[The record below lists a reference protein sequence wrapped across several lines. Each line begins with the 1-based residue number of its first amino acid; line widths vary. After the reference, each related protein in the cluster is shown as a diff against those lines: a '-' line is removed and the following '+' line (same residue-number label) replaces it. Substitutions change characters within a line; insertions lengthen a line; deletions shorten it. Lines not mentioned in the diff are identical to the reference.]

1 MADEK
6 LVAKISADS
15 TQLKGELDSA
25 TEKVKKFKDV
35 AKETTDKGAE
45 DWKKL
50 GAAIIGAGS
59 SMAIIAKGA
68 QALVQIFRQLSQ
80 AATDAVMRLT
90 KINADNQAEVSER
103 EYQRL
108 TQGQAALSQYYE
120 LAMKA
125 QNSPSAEVE
134 AQRYNAEKAFQRQYG
149 KYGIDLQSDNLFEE
163 VSRGLDLLQKKRV
176 EALDAE
182 IKEFG
187 KANGELRDRFREA
200 RSAEAERIQAQINF
214 NSDRIRELTELKG
227 DVERQRTV
235 GDFRGLT
242 RAREYDA
249 EQAAQ
254 QKAEEDAQ
262 KQRLM
267 ELDAQRKQVINAQ
280 KAYVAALNQYSN
292 AIRAEREA
300 ARELADT
307 KRRVA
312 REQRMD
318 ALEQR
323 RERLQR
329 QLSRFGFTPF
339 EGFEARESGQTRA
352 ARARTY
358 RLDASIAEKM
368 ARQETGERV
377 VYSNAERRRIADY
390 QRISGRDKAAE
401 ASQKQMQAADK
412 QRDAAE
418 SLQRAASAF
427 REATAGRRANA
438 QSYAAALTLL
448 HNDLVK
454 LYTDTYRVK

>member
-6 LVAKISADS
+6 LVAKIGADS
-15 TQLKGELDSA
+15 SQLKAEITSA
-25 TEKVKKFKDV
+25 EKDLQNLGRVNKEVTSTSAQDW
-35 AKETTDKGAE
+35 AKVGKAMLHARSTA
-45 DWKKL
+45 
-50 GAAIIGAGS
+50 
-59 SMAIIAKGA
+59 AIIAKGA
-68 QALVQIFRQLSQ
+68 RELVEIFRQLSQ
-80 AATDAVMRLT
+80 AVTDAAIKMAKTLTGSSSEANKANYSRATDAQ
-90 KINADNQAEVSER
+90 D
-103 EYQRL
+103 
-108 TQGQAALSQYYE
+108 ALRKYYD
-120 LAMKA
+120 LALRA
-125 QNSPSAEVE
+125 QNSPSSELE
-134 AQRYNAEKAFQRQYG
+134 EQRYQAERDFQRRFGQ
-149 KYGIDLQSDNLFEE
+149 YGIDLGAEDLKGEI
-163 VSRGLDLLQKKRV
+163 SRGLEVAQKERIKAINAEIDAYNKANDALDERLNNLNWLNEGEA
-176 EALDAE
+176 EALQTQKNANAE
-182 IKEFG
+182 RLRQLSQLKRETEAQRPDRDFRAMAGAKEF
-187 KANGELRDRFREA
+187 
-200 RSAEAERIQAQINF
+200 
-214 NSDRIRELTELKG
+214 
-227 DVERQRTV
+227 
-235 GDFRGLT
+235 
-242 RAREYDA
+242 DA
-249 EQAAQ
+249 EQ
-254 QKAEEDAQ
+254 KALEDAQ
-262 KQRLM
+262 KQRLV
-267 ELDAQRKQVINAQ
+267 ELDNQRKQVINAQ

-339 EGFEARESGQTRA
+339 EGFEVAESGQTRA
-352 ARARTY
+352 ARRRTY
-358 RLDASIAEKM
+358 RLDASIAEKI

-377 VYSNAERRRIADY
+377 FYSNSERRRIADY

-401 ASQKQMQAADK
+401 AAQKQMQAADK

>member
-1 MADEK
+1 MAEEK

-25 TEKVKKFKDV
+25 TAKVKEFKDV

-50 GAAIIGAGS
+50 AGSILHAGS

-68 QALVQIFRQLSQ
+68 QALVQIFKQLSQ

-90 KINADNQAEVSER
+90 KINTGNQR
-103 EYQRL
+103 EASQANLQRA
-108 TQGQAALSQYYE
+108 TSAQDALRKYYE
-120 LAMKA
+120 LAQEA
-125 QNSPSAEVE
+125 ATSGSSADEE
-134 AQRYNAEKAFQRQYG
+134 RRYQAEKDFQRRFGQYG
-149 KYGIDLQSDNLFEE
+149 VDLGAEDLKGEI
-163 VSRGLDLLQKKRV
+163 SRGLEVLQRKRV
-176 EALDAE
+176 EAINAE
-182 IKEFG
+182 IKAYNE
-187 KANGELRDRFREA
+187 ANEKLDERLSKLGNLRKGEVEA
-200 RSAEAERIQAQINF
+200 LQAQKDANAA
-214 NSDRIRELTELKG
+214 RLRQLVELKR
-227 DVERQRTV
+227 ETEAQRPDR
-235 GDFRGLT
+235 DFRAMAG
-242 RAREYDA
+242 AQKYD
-249 EQAAQ
+249 AQ
-254 QKAEEDAQ
+254 QKALEEAQ
-262 KQRLM
+262 KQRLI
-267 ELDAQRKQVINAQ
+267 ELDNQRKQVINAQ
-280 KAYVAALNQYSN
+280 KAYVAALNQYSS

-323 RERLQR
+323 RERLQK

-339 EGFEARESGQTRA
+339 EGFEVAESGQTRA

-377 VYSNAERRRIADY
+377 VYTNAERRRIADY
-390 QRISGRDKAAE
+390 QRISGRDKTAE
-401 ASQKQMQAADK
+401 AAQKQMQAADK

-427 REATAGRRANA
+427 QEATADRRANA

-448 HNDLVK
+448 HNDLVR

>member
-90 KINADNQAEVSER
+90 KINAGNQAEAAQGNL
-103 EYQRL
+103 QRA
-108 TQGQAALSQYYE
+108 TSAQDALRKYYE
-120 LAMKA
+120 LAQKA
-125 QNSPSAEVE
+125 TNSGASADEE
-134 AQRYNAEKAFQRQYG
+134 QRYQAEKDFQRRFGQ
-149 KYGIDLQSDNLFEE
+149 YGIDLGAEDLKGE
-163 VSRGLDLLQKKRV
+163 VSRGLEVLQKKRV
-176 EALDAE
+176 EAINAE
-182 IKEFG
+182 IKAYSE
-187 KANGELRDRFREA
+187 ANEKLDERLSKLGNLRKGEVEA
-200 RSAEAERIQAQINF
+200 LQAQKDANAA
-214 NSDRIRELTELKG
+214 RLRQLAELKR
-227 DVERQRTV
+227 ETEAQRPDR
-235 GDFRGLT
+235 DFRAMAG
-242 RAREYDA
+242 AREFD
-249 EQAAQ
+249 AQ
-254 QKAEEDAQ
+254 QKASEEAE
-262 KQRLM
+262 KQRLV
-267 ELDAQRKQVINAQ
+267 ELDNQRKQVINAQ
-280 KAYVAALNQYSN
+280 KAYVTALNQYSN

-329 QLSRFGFTPF
+329 QLSRLGFTPF
-339 EGFEARESGQTRA
+339 EGFEVAESGQTRA
-352 ARARTY
+352 ARRRTY

-377 VYSNAERRRIADY
+377 FYSNSERRRIAEY
-390 QRISGRDKAAE
+390 QSLAGKDRAAE

-454 LYTDTYRVK
+454 LYRDTYRVK

>member
-45 DWKKL
+45 DWRKL
-50 GAAIIGAGS
+50 GGAILHAGS
-59 SMAIIAKGA
+59 SVAIIAKGVES
-68 QALVQIFRQLSQ
+68 LVRIFKELSQ
-80 AATDAVMRLT
+80 AATDAVLKMAKL
-90 KINADNQAEVSER
+90 NAGNQAETSQAN
-103 EYQRL
+103 YQR
-108 TQGQAALSQYYE
+108 AADAQDALRKYYD
-120 LAMKA
+120 LALKA
-125 QNSPSAEVE
+125 QNSPSSELE
-134 AQRYNAEKAFQRQYG
+134 EQRYQAEKDFQRRFGQ
-149 KYGIDLQSDNLFEE
+149 YGIDLGAEDLKGEI
-163 VSRGLDLLQKKRV
+163 SRGLEVAQKERIKAINAEIDAYNKANDALDKRLNNLNWLNEGEA
-176 EALDAE
+176 EALQTQKNANAE
-182 IKEFG
+182 RLRQLSQLKRETEAQRPDRDFRAMAGAKEF
-187 KANGELRDRFREA
+187 
-200 RSAEAERIQAQINF
+200 
-214 NSDRIRELTELKG
+214 
-227 DVERQRTV
+227 
-235 GDFRGLT
+235 
-242 RAREYDA
+242 DA
-249 EQAAQ
+249 EQ
-254 QKAEEDAQ
+254 KALEDAQ

-267 ELDAQRKQVINAQ
+267 ELDNQRKQVINAQ
-280 KAYVAALNQYSN
+280 KVYVTALNQYSN
-292 AIRAEREA
+292 AIRTEREA
-300 ARELADT
+300 ARELADA

-329 QLSRFGFTPF
+329 QLSRFAFAPF
-339 EGFEARESGQTRA
+339 EGFEVAESGQTRA
-352 ARARTY
+352 ARRRTY

-377 VYSNAERRRIADY
+377 FYSNSERRRIAEY
-390 QRISGRDKAAE
+390 QSLAGKDRAAE